1 MATGI
6 VVRPD
11 PAAANAV
18 DDAVSQASGAFRRG
32 VRHVWLGQRFDV
44 DALTLAAVIGHA
56 LPGLAAEL

>member
-18 DDAVSQASGAFRRG
+18 DDAISQASGAFHRG
-32 VRHVWLGQRFDV
+32 VRQVWLGQR
-44 DALTLAAVIGHA
+44 
-56 LPGLAAEL
+56 